1 VRLKNCIISNQK
13 TLWQDNLSLKIF
25 VERTNNAIE
34 GILHTARTQKHL
46 RYHLFVAVVVLVVS
60 YILGIGRTDFLIIS
74 IAVILVI
81 LSEMMNT
88 AIEYVVD
95 MISPEYSEQARI
107 AKDIGAG
114 AVFVTAFG
122 AVVIGYIILFPYVEK
137 TFKTGLSISKHSKE
151 EVALMST
158 ILVFI
163 SIVVLKAY
171 FGKGHP
177 LRGGMPSGHAAIAF
191 SFWVATTYITESFN
205 ASLFSFT
212 LAFLIARSRIA
223 VKAHSTME
231 VIVGAII
238 GAGITFVLF
247 TVFY

>member
-1 VRLKNCIISNQK
+1 MFLKR
-13 TLWQDNLSLKIF
+13 F

-34 GILHTARTQKHL
+34 GILHTAKTQRHL
-46 RYHLFVAVVVLVVS
+46 RYHLYIAASVLIVA

-74 IAVILVI
+74 IAVILVL

-95 MISPEYSEQARI
+95 ILSPEYSEHARI

-114 AVFVTAFG
+114 AVFIAAVG
-122 AVVIGYIILFPYVEK
+122 AMVIGYIILFPYLKNIFE
-137 TFKTGLSISKHSKE
+137 TGLSISKHSKE
-151 EVALMST
+151 EVALIST

-191 SFWVATTYITESFN
+191 SFWVATTFITESFT

-212 LAFLIARSRIA
+212 LAFLIAKSRIA
-223 VKAHSTME
+223 VKAHSTLE
-231 VIVGAII
+231 VIVGAIM
-238 GAGITFVLF
+238 GAGITFLLF
-247 TVFY
+247 AVFY